1 MNLTY
6 LALHKHL
13 FFYLGM
19 TISTILAITLTQG
32 ELKPTIEMDWLDAL
46 GEGGISLMTLI
57 WIFFTLASR
66 PAGNV
71 TNLLF
76 LGLVF
81 MHVSMLL
88 DFLDEFIFYENSANW
103 ITTVESLPAPIGMI
117 LMTFALYRWHQEQNC
132 INNQL
137 RRTERYYR
145 EHNLTDFTTGLYGA
159 DYIKRQIAFE
169 LEQAKKKQ
177 QLFSLLMLDIQ
188 KFSLFNQKFG
198 SMHGDSLLRE
208 IGQIIQ
214 MNIRDGDIACRY
226 ASDRFVVLFPNTLNS
241 TAEEISIQIQS
252 AIEHL
257 AYKSG
262 QTSQAIYSKV
272 TLCCRQYQQAM
283 NYDEILA
290 DISTH
295 LALVKI
301 SYTSEQAIAR

>member
-1 MNLTY
+1 MNFTY

-13 FFYLGM
+13 FFYLGI
-19 TISTILAITLTQG
+19 TICAVLALTFTQG
-32 ELKPTIEMDWLDAL
+32 ELKPTAEIDWLDAL
-46 GEGGISLMTLI
+46 GEGGISVITLI

-66 PAGNV
+66 PAGSV

-76 LGLVF
+76 WGLVI

-88 DFLDEFIFYENSANW
+88 DFLDEFIHYENGAVW

-137 RRTERYYR
+137 RRTERFYR
-145 EHNLTDFTTGLYGA
+145 EHNLTDFTTGLNGA
-159 DYIKRQIAFE
+159 DYIKNQIT
-169 LEQAKKKQ
+169 LEINHAKNKQ
-177 QLFSLLMLDIQ
+177 QLFSLLMLDIRQ
-188 KFSLFNQKFG
+188 FSQFNQSFG

-208 IGQIIQ
+208 VGQIIQ

-226 ASDRFVVLFPNTLNS
+226 ASDRFVVLFPNTAHN
-241 TAEEISIQIQS
+241 TAEEITTQIQS

-262 QTSQAIYSKV
+262 QSSQAIYPQV
-272 TLCCRQYQQAM
+272 TPCCRQYQQAT
-283 NYDEILA
+283 NYNEVLA

-295 LALVKI
+295 LALAKVLC
-301 SYTSEQAIAR
+301 TREQVSVQ

>member
-6 LALHKHL
+6 LTLHKHL
-13 FFYLGM
+13 FFYLGV
-19 TISTILAITLTQG
+19 TITTVLALTFTQG
-32 ELKPTIEMDWLDAL
+32 QLKPTIEMDWIDAV
-46 GEGGISLMTLI
+46 GEGGISLITLI

-88 DFLDEFIFYENSANW
+88 DFLDEFIFYENNATW

-137 RRTERYYR
+137 RRTERFYR

-159 DYIKRQIAFE
+159 DYIKRQITFE
-169 LEQAKKKQ
+169 LELTTKKQ
-177 QLFSLLMLDIQ
+177 QTFSLLMLDIQ
-188 KFSLFNQKFG
+188 QFSYFNQRFG
-198 SMHGDSLLRE
+198 STHGDSLLRE

-214 MNIRDGDIACRY
+214 MNSRDGDIACRY
-226 ASDRFVVLFPNTLNS
+226 ASDRFVVLFPNTEHR
-241 TAEEISIQIQS
+241 TAEEISLQIQN

-262 QTSQAIYSKV
+262 QTSQATYSKV
-272 TLCCRQYQQAM
+272 TLCCRQYQQAIS
-283 NYDEILA
+283 YDEVLA

-295 LALVKI
+295 LALIKM
-301 SYTSEQAIAR
+301 SCAPEQMTAR